1 MVYVTRKYPWIMLE
15 NVDSILY
22 SINVETW
29 EIRNDITHRII
40 NGSFS
45 KSQGKI
51 FKLDCRGVYPLKKL
65 IAMQFVENP
74 NNYKYVIFKDG
85 NYYNYSLDN
94 IAWSEKKQNIKR
106 K

>member
-1 MVYVTRKYPWIMLE
+1 MVYVARKYPWILLE

-29 EIRNDITHRII
+29 EIRNEITHRII
-40 NGSFS
+40 KGSFN
-45 KSQGKI
+45 KYTGLV
-51 FKLDCRGVYPLKKL
+51 FNLDNSYKPLKKL
-65 IAMQFVENP
+65 IAMQFIENP

-85 NYYNYSLDN
+85 DVNNYSLDN
-94 IAWSEKKQNIKR
+94 IAWSERQGRQKR